1 MTKRFWII
9 FASIALIFATILT
22 SCFIVN
28 SEEDDS
34 LPAPSVLKGTASST
48 QYSISIPYI
57 KNMEYANILRQK
69 CLDKDFI
76 ESETVKITTEN
87 IGQVNVNTEKNISN
101 IPSFAFEDYY
111 TAATSPQTYYRY
123 AIRYYDGASYTTTK
137 YSDAAEGIGA
147 KEASISFSKTPATIT
162 YERNDYNES
171 YKIKI
176 DEDIELPLP
185 ANATTSDFTI
195 LSIVISNDK
204 ISRPYTIIPGA
215 TNTTIKASELEIPDL
230 RSILTDDYLG
240 VPLEVKGLIAIN
252 KTSDTSETYFRYY
265 WTSFLTDFN
274 FSVAHIDS
282 SGASDTSD
290 LRFIVPTRLSASND
304 LDATASKV
312 PERAVLNIQ

>member
-1 MTKRFWII
+1 MIKRFWII

-101 IPSFAFEDYY
+101 IPSFAFDDYY
-111 TAATSPQTYYRY
+111 TLTGTYYCY
-123 AIRYYDGASYTTTK
+123 AVRYYDGTSYTTTK
-137 YSDAAEGIGA
+137 YSDAAEGLGTTKA
-147 KEASISFSKTPATIT
+147 ELTVTSPTVT
-162 YERNDYNES
+162 YTRNDSTETYMLS
-171 YKIKI
+171 VAP
-176 DEDIELPLP
+176 DVTLP
-185 ANATTSDFTI
+185 TTDFTI
-195 LSIVISNDK
+195 LSVILSNGS
-204 ISRPYTIIPGA
+204 ISRPFPIISGL
-215 TNTTIKASELEIPDL
+215 TTTSVAESDMVILDL
-230 RSILTDDYLG
+230 RGTLTDDYLG

-274 FSVAHIDS
+274 FSVDS
-282 SGASDTSD
+282 SGAQDTSD